1 MLEYFVLA
9 TSTRG
14 PFGMI
19 DDLSVAKTAVFFSIR
34 RDLSDKSIE
43 DLFRSI
49 RAAHG
54 ATGNNIFRHTRE
66 HAGDTRWSA
75 ICFTYERAPA
85 FFDNSTDIVETLC
98 GYVMLVEY
106 QSYVAVFSSR
116 LSIPAHFKTKYLAPV
131 SINRVERA
139 IAKQNAVFQKMR
151 TRNMSISRHAMRYKM
166 VEAADLSNVVG
177 PAGSRR
183 QAPQTY
189 SVDVDGTHMTATPGT
204 GRIALRSDRAGY
216 EEIIG
221 FAKEMIDALRAD
233 AGEVS
238 AFLQTFARPM
248 TLADALSVAQP
259 TALGIDTSRLTDAAT
274 GDAPAI
280 RIVRAGDNPTQLT
293 TAELR
298 TLIEQLDRPLDIK
311 GDDKLRHATLPDTEE
326 QVASL
331 SLNKTRIALRSLD
344 LPVAATVE
352 VESTAFPLGAD
363 PDRQPLYRY
372 LDENGAIIVLFDDVR
387 LAYIDGIV
395 FRDETLRDGG
405 AAFLRYLH
413 VEPSLDGVESEKGE
427 FTAAKTA
434 FDADFTFGVVVNQLA
449 ATDTILVCDD
459 LDDEWAD
466 FIGLRTDGTLTQI
479 TFYHAKAGD
488 LSLGAG
494 QFHIAVSQAL
504 KNLGNMTFPA
514 ERMNAKVQRW
524 SNLYNNEG
532 HATQISRT
540 IRSNTPH
547 LGEAIAQ
554 ARSAPEAI
562 RRAVIVTSSL
572 SKQAVTNVLNN
583 AQNGVRL
590 RPSFVQ
596 MYWLLQS
603 FFSDC
608 AEAGVSGS
616 IVCRP

>member
-1 MLEYFVLA
+1 
-9 TSTRG
+9 
-14 PFGMI
+14 MI
-19 DDLSVAKTAVFFSIR
+19 DYLSVAKTAAFFSIR

-43 DLFRSI
+43 DLFRSM
-49 RAAHG
+49 RTAHG
-54 ATGNNIFRHTRE
+54 ATRHNIFRHKRE
-66 HAGDTRWSA
+66 QAGDTRWSA
-75 ICFTYERAPA
+75 ICFTYERTPA
-85 FFDNSTDIVETLC
+85 FLDDSTDVLETLC
-98 GYVMLVEY
+98 GYMMLVEY
-106 QSYVAVFSSR
+106 KSYLAAFSSR
-116 LSIPAHFKTKYLAPV
+116 LSLPAHFKTKYLAPV
-131 SINRVERA
+131 SISRVERA
-139 IAKQNAVFQKMR
+139 IAKQNAVFQKIR
-151 TRNMSISRHAMRYKM
+151 TRNMSISRYAMRYKM
-166 VEAADLSNVVG
+166 VEAPDLSNVVG

-189 SVDVDGTHMTATPGT
+189 SVAVDGTHMTATPST

-216 EEIIG
+216 QEIIG
-221 FAKEMIDALRAD
+221 FAEGMIDALRAD

-238 AFLQTFARPM
+238 AFLRAFARPM
-248 TLADALSVAQP
+248 TLADALSLAQP
-259 TALGIDTSRLTDAAT
+259 TALGIDTTRLTDAVA

-280 RIVRAGDNPTQLT
+280 RLVHGGANVTPLT
-293 TAELR
+293 TTELDA
-298 TLIEQLDRPLDIK
+298 LIEQLDQPLDIT
-311 GDDKLRHATLPDTEE
+311 GDDKLRHAILPDAEE
-326 QVASL
+326 QAASI

-344 LPVAATVE
+344 LPPAAAVE
-352 VESTAFPLGAD
+352 VESTAFPLGGD

-372 LDENGAIIVLFDDVR
+372 LDENDAIIVLFDDVR
-387 LAYIDGIV
+387 LAYIEGVV

-413 VEPSLDGVESEKGE
+413 VEPSLNGVQSEKGA
-427 FTAAKTA
+427 FTAAKIA
-434 FDADFTFGVVVNQLA
+434 FDANSTFGVVVDQLA

-466 FIGLRTDGTLTQI
+466 FIGLRTDGTLTRI
-479 TFYHAKAGD
+479 SFYHAKAGD

-504 KNLGNMTFPA
+504 KNLGNMTFPV
-514 ERMNAKVQRW
+514 ERTNAKVQRW
-524 SNLYNNEG
+524 SNLYNNDG
-532 HATQISRT
+532 QATQISRT
-540 IRSNTPH
+540 IRSNTPD
-547 LGEAIAQ
+547 LGAAIAQ

-583 AQNGVRL
+583 AQNGIPPK
-590 RPSFVQ
+590 PSFVQ